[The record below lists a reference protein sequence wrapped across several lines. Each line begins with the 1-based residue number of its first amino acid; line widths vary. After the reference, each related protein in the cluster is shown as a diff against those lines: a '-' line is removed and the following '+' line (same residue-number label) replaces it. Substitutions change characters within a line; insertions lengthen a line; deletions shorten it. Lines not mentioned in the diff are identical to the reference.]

1 MRFLR
6 SQPASPRYGYFLR
19 TVRRGDHLCGWNK
32 PEQAALAARRLFHLY
47 RMYLPARLH
56 NSLRYCAFSLVLL
69 LLATAVAVWGTGDF
83 GLTQRWLNGV
93 ERRALAGRSTTADHL
108 GLRLLYDG
116 LWLGGRVA
124 YPQAAELLG
133 HYRAGTGDTLRF
145 AAGPLLRH
153 PEVRR
158 ALRQGRP
165 GITFRH
171 QAAGASPF
179 YVVAKTDWPLYY
191 AFDLL
196 YIRQRDGKVVFYDNY
211 FFQPVARRSYARF
224 RVGKIGV
231 RLNDGLIRV
240 AYPQARAFVACSETV
255 AVR

>member
-1 MRFLR
+1 MARFRKPLR
-6 SQPASPRYGYFLR
+6 CLGF
-19 TVRRGDHLCGWNK
+19 G
-32 PEQAALAARRLFHLY
+32 LA
-47 RMYLPARLH
+47 
-56 NSLRYCAFSLVLL
+56 LL
-69 LLATAVAVWGTGDF
+69 LLAGALAVWGTGDF

-93 ERRALAGRSTTADHL
+93 ERRALAGRSTAADHF

-124 YPQAAELLG
+124 YPQAAQLLG
-133 HYRAGTGDTLRF
+133 HYRAGSGDTLRF
-145 AAGPLLRH
+145 DARPLLRH
-153 PEVRR
+153 PEVRQ
-158 ALRQGRP
+158 ALRQGKP

-171 QAAGASPF
+171 QNGGTSPF
-179 YVVAKTDWPLYY
+179 YVVSKTDWPLYY

-196 YIRQRDGKVVFYDNY
+196 YIRQRGGQVIFYDNY

-240 AYPQARAFVACSETV
+240 AYPQARSFVAYSQAV

>member
-1 MRFLR
+1 MARFRKPLR
-6 SQPASPRYGYFLR
+6 CLGF
-19 TVRRGDHLCGWNK
+19 G
-32 PEQAALAARRLFHLY
+32 LA
-47 RMYLPARLH
+47 
-56 NSLRYCAFSLVLL
+56 LL
-69 LLATAVAVWGTGDF
+69 LLAGALAVWGTGDF

-93 ERRALAGRSTTADHL
+93 ERRALAGRSTAADHL

-124 YPQAAELLG
+124 YPQAAQLLG
-133 HYRAGTGDTLRF
+133 HYRAGSGDTLRF
-145 AAGPLLRH
+145 DARPLLRH
-153 PEVRR
+153 PEVRQ
-158 ALRQGRP
+158 ALRQGKP

-171 QAAGASPF
+171 QNGGTSPF
-179 YVVAKTDWPLYY
+179 YVVSKTDWPLYY

-196 YIRQRDGKVVFYDNY
+196 YIRQRGGQVIFYDNY

-240 AYPQARAFVACSETV
+240 AYPQARSFVAYSQAV

>member
-1 MRFLR
+1 MARFRKPLRFL
-6 SQPASPRYGYFLR
+6 G
-19 TVRRGDHLCGWNK
+19 
-32 PEQAALAARRLFHLY
+32 
-47 RMYLPARLH
+47 
-56 NSLRYCAFSLVLL
+56 FSLALGLL
-69 LLATAVAVWGTGDF
+69 LGALAVWGTGDF

-108 GLRLLYDG
+108 GLRLVYDG
-116 LWLGGRVA
+116 LWLGGQVV
-124 YPQAAELLG
+124 YPQAAQLLG
-133 HYRAGTGDTLRF
+133 HYRAGSGDTLRF
-145 AAGPLLRH
+145 DARPLLRH
-153 PEVRR
+153 PEVQQ
-158 ALRQGRP
+158 ALRQGKP

-179 YVVAKTDWPLYY
+179 YVVKKTDWPLYY

-196 YIRQRDGKVVFYDNY
+196 YIRQRGNQVIFYDNY
-211 FFQPVARRSYARF
+211 FFQPLARRSYARF

-240 AYPQARAFVACSETV
+240 AYPQARAFVAYSQAV

>member
-1 MRFLR
+1 MAHFRKPLR
-6 SQPASPRYGYFLR
+6 VLG
-19 TVRRGDHLCGWNK
+19 
-32 PEQAALAARRLFHLY
+32 
-47 RMYLPARLH
+47 
-56 NSLRYCAFSLVLL
+56 FSLALGVLL
-69 LLATAVAVWGTGDF
+69 SALAVWGTGDF

-116 LWLGGRVA
+116 LWLGGQVA
-124 YPQAAELLG
+124 YPQAAQLLG
-133 HYRAGTGDTLRF
+133 HYRAGSGDTLRF
-145 AAGPLLRH
+145 DAGPLLRH
-153 PEVRR
+153 PEVRQ
-158 ALRQGRP
+158 ALRQGKP

-171 QAAGASPF
+171 QAAGTSPF
-179 YVVAKTDWPLYY
+179 HVVKKTDWPLYY

-196 YIRQRDGKVVFYDNY
+196 YIRQRGDKVIFYDNY

-240 AYPQARAFVACSETV
+240 AYPQARAFVACSQAV
-255 AVR
+255 AIR

>member
-1 MRFLR
+1 MR
-6 SQPASPRYGYFLR
+6 
-19 TVRRGDHLCGWNK
+19 
-32 PEQAALAARRLFHLY
+32 
-47 RMYLPARLH
+47 LPARLRKP
-56 NSLRYCAFSLVLL
+56 LRYCAFGLTLT
-69 LLATAVAVWGTGDF
+69 LLAAALAVWGTGDF
-83 GLTQRWLNGV
+83 GLTQRWLNGA
-93 ERRALAGRSTTADHL
+93 ERRALAGRSTRADRL
-108 GLRLLYDG
+108 GLRLFYDG
-116 LWLGGRVA
+116 LWLGGKVA

-133 HYRAGTGDTLRF
+133 HYRAGSGDTLRF
-145 AAGPLLRH
+145 AAGSLLRH

-165 GITFRH
+165 GITFRQ

-179 YVVAKTDWPLYY
+179 YVVCKTDWPLYY

-240 AYPQARAFVACSETV
+240 AYPQARAFVACSEAV

>member
-1 MRFLR
+1 MARFRKPLRFL
-6 SQPASPRYGYFLR
+6 GFGL
-19 TVRRGDHLCGWNK
+19 L
-32 PEQAALAARRLFHLY
+32 
-47 RMYLPARLH
+47 
-56 NSLRYCAFSLVLL
+56 LL
-69 LLATAVAVWGTGDF
+69 LLAGALAVWGTGDF

-93 ERRALAGRSTTADHL
+93 ERRALAGRSTPADHL

-133 HYRAGTGDTLRF
+133 HYRAGSGDTLRF
-145 AAGPLLRH
+145 AAGPLLQH

-179 YVVAKTDWPLYY
+179 YVVRKTDWPLYY

-196 YIRQRDGKVVFYDNY
+196 YIRQCGGKVFFYDNY

-240 AYPQARAFVACSETV
+240 AYPQARAFVACSEAV

>member
-1 MRFLR
+1 MRLLAHLR
-6 SQPASPRYGYFLR
+6 KPLR
-19 TVRRGDHLCGWNK
+19 FCALGLILTL
-32 PEQAALAARRLFHLY
+32 LAA
-47 RMYLPARLH
+47 
-56 NSLRYCAFSLVLL
+56 
-69 LLATAVAVWGTGDF
+69 TVAVWGTGDF

-93 ERRALAGRSTTADHL
+93 ERRALAGRSTAADHL

-116 LWLGGRVA
+116 LWLGGKVA

-133 HYRAGTGDTLRF
+133 HYRAGSGDTLRF
-145 AAGPLLRH
+145 AAEPLLRH
-153 PEVRR
+153 PEVQQ

-171 QAAGASPF
+171 HAAGASPF
-179 YVVAKTDWPLYY
+179 YIVAKTDWPLYY

-196 YIRQRDGKVVFYDNY
+196 YIQQRGGKVIFYDNY

-231 RLNDGLIRV
+231 QLNDGLIRV
-240 AYPQARAFVACSETV
+240 AYPHARAFVACSEAV